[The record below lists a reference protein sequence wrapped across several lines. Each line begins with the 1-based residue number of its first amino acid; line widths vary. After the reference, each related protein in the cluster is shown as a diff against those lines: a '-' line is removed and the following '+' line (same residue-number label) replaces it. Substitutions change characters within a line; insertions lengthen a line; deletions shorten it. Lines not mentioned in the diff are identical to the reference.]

1 MTTQANPEQ
10 VNDFT
15 QGKMSSV
22 ILRMALP
29 LTVAQ
34 AVNVLYNLVDRMY
47 IGHLADSL
55 SFTGLGLALPAVA
68 LIMAFANLYGSGGAP
83 LCSIDRGR
91 GDLARARRIQGN
103 AFVLLVATGLV
114 LTVLGL
120 IFIRPILYL
129 FGASDAT
136 YPYAAAYLR
145 IYLLGTVFVM
155 ISLGMNSFI
164 NAQGFARTG
173 MVTVLLGAALNLIL
187 DPVFIFVLDMGVQ
200 GAAIATVIAQ
210 AASAVW
216 AMAFLLGK
224 RTVLRLDLASMRLEG
239 RLIRQIL
246 ALGATG
252 FCMSATTALVQA
264 VANVQLRRYGG
275 DLYVGIMTALN
286 SVHEL
291 AIMFVRGVTQGAQS
305 VLGYNYGAQRNE
317 RVIGGIRFITAVG
330 TVYALVIWAVIML
343 FPETVLRLFNSEE
356 ALIQAGTPAMRL
368 YFVGFAFMS
377 LQFVGQAVFVGL
389 GRAKQAIFF
398 SLLRKVVIVTA
409 LTFALPALWGLG
421 TDGVFLAE
429 PVSNLLGGAACYIT
443 MYVTVWRPLKTP
455 EARLPGDHH
464 L

>member
-1 MTTQANPEQ
+1 
-10 VNDFT
+10 
-15 QGKMSSV
+15 
-22 ILRMALP
+22 
-29 LTVAQ
+29 
-34 AVNVLYNLVDRMY
+34 
-47 IGHLADSL
+47 
-55 SFTGLGLALPAVA
+55 
-68 LIMAFANLYGSGGAP
+68 
-83 LCSIDRGR
+83 
-91 GDLARARRIQGN
+91 
-103 AFVLLVATGLV
+103 
-114 LTVLGL
+114 
-120 IFIRPILYL
+120 
-129 FGASDAT
+129 
-136 YPYAAAYLR
+136 
-145 IYLLGTVFVM
+145 
-155 ISLGMNSFI
+155 
-164 NAQGFARTG
+164 
-173 MVTVLLGAALNLIL
+173 
-187 DPVFIFVLDMGVQ
+187 
-200 GAAIATVIAQ
+200 
-210 AASAVW
+210 
-216 AMAFLLGK
+216 
-224 RTVLRLDLASMRLEG
+224 MRLEG

-291 AIMFVRGVTQGAQS
+291 AIMFVRGVTQGAQP

-317 RVIGGIRFITAVG
+317 RVIGGIRFVTAVG